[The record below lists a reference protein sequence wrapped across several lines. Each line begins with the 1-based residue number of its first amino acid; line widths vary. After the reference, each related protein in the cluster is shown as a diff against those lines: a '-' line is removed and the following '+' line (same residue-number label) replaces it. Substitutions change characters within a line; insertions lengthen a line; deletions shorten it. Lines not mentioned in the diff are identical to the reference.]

1 MTPDALIIDHI
12 ARLVKD
18 RQGCSADTLLMVHE
32 MLQRRETGYTI
43 AERIPIEGDNVW
55 FVIEW
60 TGRPWLHY
68 DRGRILGG
76 KYRADQI
83 FGFCTPGCAYGHCV
97 SRWGYLPSLPATPIT
112 DEIPAQ

>member
-32 MLQRRETGYTI
+32 MLQRRETGYTL
-43 AERIPIEGDNVW
+43 AERIPSEGDDVW
-55 FVIEW
+55 FVLDV
-60 TGRPWLHY
+60 TGYSSMQFAH
-68 DRGRILGG
+68 GRILGG
-76 KYRADQI
+76 KYRADQN
-83 FGFCTPGCAYGHCV
+83 FGFCAPGCAYGHCV
-97 SRWGYLPSLPATPIT
+97 SRWGYLPTIPVTPIT